1 MIKPVIQIGIIEPS
15 PILIEGIE
23 SLLLK
28 IPLRINVILIRDF
41 EDMPSKNSLR
51 SLDILF
57 INPTQLFNRM
67 RQIKMFRFENPKI
80 RWFGIVY
87 SIYDKDTLSCF
98 DEIITIDDT
107 RDTILRKI
115 QKHIKN
121 ADDKNSNSLS
131 DRENDVL
138 KEIVRGHSNKEIA
151 DVLNISIHTV
161 MSHRKNI
168 MQKTGIKS
176 QAGLTVYALTNNILN
191 VENL

>member
-1 MIKPVIQIGIIEPS
+1 MIKPVINIGIIEPS
-15 PILIEGIE
+15 PIVIEGIE

-28 IPLRINVILIRDF
+28 LPLRINIILIRDF
-41 EDMPSKNSLR
+41 EDMTSKNSLR
-51 SLDILF
+51 NLDFLI
-57 INPTQLFNRM
+57 INPTQLFNRT
-67 RQIKMFRFENPKI
+67 RQVKMFRFENPRIK
-80 RWFGIVY
+80 WFGIVY
-87 SIYDKDTLSCF
+87 AVFDKETLSNF
-98 DEIITIDDT
+98 DEIISIDDT

-121 ADDKNSNSLS
+121 NDDKNSNSLS
-131 DRENDVL
+131 DREIDVL

-176 QAGLTVYALTNNILN
+176 QAGLTVYALTNNILS
-191 VENL
+191 VDSI

>member
-15 PILIEGIE
+15 PILVEGIE

-28 IPLRINVILIRDF
+28 LPLRINIILIRDF
-41 EDMPSKNSLR
+41 EDMTSKNSLR
-51 SLDILF
+51 NLDFLI
-57 INPTQLFNRM
+57 INPAQLLNRV
-67 RQIKMFRFENPKI
+67 RQVKMFRFENPKI
-80 RWFGIVY
+80 KWFGI
-87 SIYDKDTLSCF
+87 IYNVFDKEILSNF
-98 DEIITIDDT
+98 DELITIDDN
-107 RDTILRKI
+107 RDSILRKI
-115 QKHIKN
+115 QKHFRN
-121 ADDKNSNSLS
+121 AEERNSNSLS
-131 DRENDVL
+131 DREIDVL

-191 VENL
+191 VDNF

>member
-1 MIKPVIQIGIIEPS
+1 MIKPVINIGIIEPS
-15 PILIEGIE
+15 PIVVEGIE

-28 IPLRINVILIRDF
+28 LPLRINIILIRDF
-41 EDMPSKNSLR
+41 EDMTSKNSLR
-51 SLDILF
+51 NLDFLI
-57 INPTQLFNRM
+57 INPTQLFNRV
-67 RQIKMFRFENPKI
+67 RQVKMFRFENPKI

-87 SIYDKDTLSCF
+87 TIFDKEILSNF
-98 DEIITIDDT
+98 DEIISIDDT
-107 RDTILRKI
+107 RDTILKKI

-121 ADDKNSNSLS
+121 NDDRNSNSLS
-131 DRENDVL
+131 DREIDVL

-176 QAGLTVYALTNNILN
+176 QAGLAVYALTNNILN
-191 VENL
+191 VENI